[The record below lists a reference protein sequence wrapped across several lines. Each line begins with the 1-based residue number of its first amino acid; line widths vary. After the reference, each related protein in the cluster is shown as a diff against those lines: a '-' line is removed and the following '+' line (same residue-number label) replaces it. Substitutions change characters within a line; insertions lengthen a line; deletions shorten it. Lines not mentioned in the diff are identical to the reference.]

1 MNFFKISKY
10 ISINNFIYF
19 FNNSKTESYNLL
31 GRWCHKGIPNCDESV
46 INKKINFALMDN
58 NLCTKIKKIYK
69 TSNNK
74 KIIETK

>member
-1 MNFFKISKY
+1 MNIFKISKY

-58 NLCTKIKKIYK
+58 NLCTKITKITKTYK

-74 KIIETK
+74 KK